1 MITGKLYLITSNKSI
16 RDKIKY
22 LIDTYGVVKDHILY
36 VLINIKYAE
45 SENLKNDDVVYGMKI
60 KLSSDV
66 MENYFWFIVEN
77 KDEKYQNLIKIK
89 EISENVENSSS

>member
-1 MITGKLYLITSNKSI
+1 MITGRLYLVTGNKSI
-16 RDKIKY
+16 RDKLKY
-22 LIDTYGVVKDHILY
+22 LIDTYGVIKEHILY

-45 SENLKNDDVVYGMKI
+45 SENLKNDDVIHGLKI

-66 MENYFWFIVEN
+66 MWDYFWFIVEN

-89 EISENVENSSS
+89 EISENLP